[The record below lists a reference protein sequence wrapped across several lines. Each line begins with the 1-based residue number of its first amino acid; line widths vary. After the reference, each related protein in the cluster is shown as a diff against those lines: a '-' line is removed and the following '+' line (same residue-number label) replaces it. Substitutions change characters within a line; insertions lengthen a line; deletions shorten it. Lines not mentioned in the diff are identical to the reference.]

1 MGSGAL
7 KLSPNYDTLS
17 WSVEIS
23 VCGLNS
29 MNRLNSIT
37 EPFIILGINGPSK
50 PGRIYIHTIPMKE
63 PEKMIIPLCDPNLN
77 KEMIADISFKG
88 LSRFN
93 KDWTLILYD
102 RKTNKVKEIR
112 SQDSV
117 LVRPGFCTSSD
128 SIKAIHKNVS
138 ISTRLELHISFG
150 NLFNEHF
157 KNSGN

>member
-1 MGSGAL
+1 MGTGAL

-17 WSVEIS
+17 WSIEIS

-29 MNRLNSIT
+29 MTRLNSIT
-37 EPFIILGINGPSK
+37 EPFIILGINGPGK
-50 PGRIYIHTIPMKE
+50 PGRIYIHTIPIAE
-63 PEKMIIPLCDPNLN
+63 SEKMIIPLCDPNLN

-93 KDWTLILYD
+93 KDWTLNLYD

-117 LVRPGFCTSSD
+117 LVRLGFCTSNHSIED
-128 SIKAIHKNVS
+128 SIKNVS

-150 NLFNEHF
+150 NLFKERF
-157 KNSGN
+157 EESGN